1 MFGRRSKTDDTSEDQ
16 AGGTSGST
24 ISGKGRPTPS
34 RRQAEAER
42 KRRMK
47 PPKTRREANKLMRRR
62 RTEERVKAQAGLRS
76 GDERYLPARDQGR
89 VRRFARDFVDARFSV
104 AEFLLPL
111 LILILVLGVAGNPGL
126 QGLLWVM
133 TILATAMDTVYL
145 VIRLKKDIK
154 RRFPD
159 DVTKGATLY
168 AVLRSSQLRRLRLP
182 KPQVERGATLPE
194 RY

>member
-1 MFGRRSKTDDTSEDQ
+1 MFGRRSKTDEISADQ
-16 AGGTSGST
+16 TAAEGAPIT
-24 ISGKGRPTPS
+24 GKGRPTPS

-42 KRRMK
+42 KRRMT
-47 PPKTRREANKLMRRR
+47 PPRTRKEANRAMRQR
-62 RTEERVKAQAGLRS
+62 RTEQRIKAQAALRS

-89 VRRFARDFVDARFSV
+89 VRRFARDFVDARFNV

-111 LILILVLGVAGNPGL
+111 LIVILVLGVVGNPGL
-126 QGLLWVM
+126 QGTLWIM
-133 TILATAMDTVYL
+133 TILATAIDTVYL
-145 VIRLKKDIK
+145 VYRIKREIR

-159 DVTKGATLY
+159 GVAKGAVLY

>member
-1 MFGRRSKTDDTSEDQ
+1 MFGRRSKTDEISADQTSAD
-16 AGGTSGST
+16 GTPV
-24 ISGKGRPTPS
+24 SGKGRPTPS

-42 KRRMK
+42 KRRMT
-47 PPKTRREANKLMRRR
+47 PPRTRKEANRVMRQR
-62 RTEERVKAQAGLRS
+62 RTEQRIKAQAALRS

-89 VRRFARDFVDARFSV
+89 VRRFARDFVDARFNV

-111 LILILVLGVAGNPGL
+111 LIVILVLGVVGNPGL
-126 QGLLWVM
+126 QGTLWIM
-133 TILATAMDTVYL
+133 TILATAIDTIYL
-145 VIRLKKDIK
+145 VYRVKREIR

-159 DVTKGATLY
+159 DVTKGAVLY

>member
-1 MFGRRSKTDDTSEDQ
+1 MFGRRSKTDETSADQ
-16 AGGTSGST
+16 TAAEGAPIT
-24 ISGKGRPTPS
+24 GKGRPTPS

-42 KRRMK
+42 NRRMT
-47 PPKTRREANKLMRRR
+47 PPRTRKEANRVQRQR
-62 RTEERVKAQAGLRS
+62 RTEQRIKAQAALRS

-89 VRRFARDFVDARFSV
+89 VRRFARDFVDARFNV

-111 LILILVLGVAGNPGL
+111 LIVILVLGVVGNPGL
-126 QGLLWVM
+126 QGTLWIM
-133 TILATAMDTVYL
+133 TILATAIDTVYL
-145 VIRLKKDIK
+145 VYRIKREIR

-159 DVTKGATLY
+159 DVTKGAVLY

>member
-1 MFGRRSKTDDTSEDQ
+1 MFGRRSKTDETPADRSAAAD
-16 AGGTSGST
+16 GTPLA
-24 ISGKGRPTPS
+24 GKGRPTPS

-42 KRRMK
+42 KRRMT
-47 PPKTRREANKLMRRR
+47 PPRTRKEANRVMRQRR
-62 RTEERVKAQAGLRS
+62 AQERVKAQAALRS
-76 GDERYLPARDQGR
+76 GDERYLPARDQGK
-89 VRRFARDFVDARFSV
+89 VRRFARDFVDARFNV

-111 LILILVLGVAGNPGL
+111 LIVILVLGVVGNPGL

-133 TILATAMDTVYL
+133 TIVSTATDTFYL
-145 VIRLKKDIK
+145 VYRTKRELK

-159 DVTKGATLY
+159 DVTKGAVLY

>member
-1 MFGRRSKTDDTSEDQ
+1 MFGRRSKTDESPAEQT
-16 AGGTSGST
+16 ATGTGS
-24 ISGKGRPTPS
+24 SVPGKGRPTPS

-42 KRRMK
+42 KRRMT
-47 PPKTRREANKLMRRR
+47 PPKTRREASRMVRQRRF
-62 RTEERVKAQAGLRS
+62 EERAKAQAALRT
-76 GDERYLPARDQGR
+76 GDERYLPTRDQGR
-89 VRRFARDFVDARFSV
+89 VRRFARDFVDARFNV

-111 LILILVLGVAGNPGL
+111 LIVILVLGVIGSPGV

-133 TILATAMDTVYL
+133 TILATAADTIYL
-145 VIRLKKDIK
+145 VYRVKREIK
-154 RRFPD
+154 RRFPE
-159 DVTKGATLY
+159 DVTKGAVLY